1 MHFRFVSWFILDFET
16 YFYPKKK
23 KIATI
28 IYFGILIGL
37 FLDPSLIPIFYL
49 LMISNHISNL

>member
-1 MHFRFVSWFILDFET
+1 LKLIFI
-16 YFYPKKK
+16 KKIKNK

-49 LMISNHISNL
+49 LMISHHISNL